1 MDYIYE
7 LRRGEEVTATGHLPL
22 AQELAP
28 GDEVPF
34 GADIATVLE
43 VRPSLGGPSIVILE
57 LQH

>member
-7 LRRGEEVTATGHLPL
+7 LRQDDEVTATGHLPF

-43 VRPSLGGPSIVILE
+43 VRPSLGGPSTVILE